1 MPGFESKILTLSPN
15 FPTLK
20 ISEKSTH
27 GLSDS
32 LPTK

>member
-1 MPGFESKILTLSPN
+1 MPGFESKISTLNPN
-15 FPTLK
+15 FLTLK

-27 GLSDS
+27 GLRDS